1 MGSLKHKATVVVATV
16 AAAAAVA
23 AGAAFAI
30 TGERGEQEQAMLADV
45 AATLGVEQE
54 ALEDAIRGAQTN
66 RVDAA
71 ETDGTLSEE
80 RADRV
85 RERIES
91 EQTPLLA
98 VPGRGHHRGGKGG
111 CFGKGA
117 VLEAAAGAFGVT
129 ASELKE
135 LLPGSSLTAI
145 AEDKGVPVEDVT
157 TAIVTAWEE
166 RIDQKLADDRISED
180 RAATLKDGLADRAD
194 TLVERT
200 FPERGERGFRRHG
213 KRGWGHHKNN
223 NSSDSTTTTPAPA
236 GEAA

>member
-1 MGSLKHKATVVVATV
+1 MGSLKHKATVAVATV
-16 AAAAAVA
+16 AAVA
-23 AGAAFAI
+23 TGAAFAI
-30 TGERGEQEQAMLADV
+30 AGEQEQVMLADI
-45 AATLGVEQE
+45 AATLGVEQQT
-54 ALEDAIRGAQTN
+54 LEDAIREAQTN

-80 RADRV
+80 RADKI

-98 VPGRGHHRGGKGG
+98 IPGRGHHRGGLSKGR

-117 VLEAAAGAFGVT
+117 VLEAAAGALGVT

-135 LLPGSSLTAI
+135 LLPGNSLTAI
-145 AEDKGVPVEDVT
+145 AQDKDVPVEDVT
-157 TAIVTAWEE
+157 TAIVTAWQE
-166 RIDQKLADDRISED
+166 RIDQALTDDKISED
-180 RAATLKDGLADRAD
+180 KAATLKDGLADRAD

-200 FPERGERGFRRHG
+200 FPEQGTGGFGKHG

-223 NSSDSTTTTPAPA
+223 NSSDSTTTTPAPVGDPA
-236 GEAA
+236 